1 MRNITNDYRESQV
14 LDLGTA
20 EYRGPF
26 LVTQTGVNPADR
38 IPKTKMFVLRPDGC
52 WVDFN
57 AYVCEGKP
65 ELMDELVFPTMADV
79 IHKFSTLLG
88 KPRILDLPVNEEG
101 LKAWIDKQKHGNP
114 LEAAKAWAIEYRARR
129 RAHERDVTGF
139 G

>member
-20 EYRGPF
+20 EQRGPF
-26 LVTQTGVNPADR
+26 LVTQTGVNPADT

-57 AYVCEGKP
+57 AYASQGKP
-65 ELMDELVFPTMADV
+65 ELMDELVFPTMAEV
-79 IHKFSTLLG
+79 IQKFTSLLG

-101 LKAWIDKQKHGNP
+101 LKEWIEKQKHGNP
-114 LEAAKAWAIEYRARR
+114 LVAAQAWAAEYRKRHNPHA
-129 RAHERDVTGF
+129 EP
-139 G
+139 